1 MSTQTLTNFVFWSP
15 KKVENSK
22 PPIYISLRR
31 GRGRFKIPQ
40 GTIKLSPHLSR
51 GRVFHVKVNKKQNK
65 MSNFLP
71 TFTKFNQLIPIA
83 FTHFYLFLPPSTNFY
98 YLLSVF
104 TNFYSFAIF
113 FVLLLPIFSTLYH
126 FSPIFYLSSI
136 FTNFLPPPRKFYYTF
151 NHLLP
156 TFHQVLPTFYLKFY
170 NYILKIVDH
179 LAISH
184 LYQSKTYYH
193 QIFHCL

>member
-51 GRVFHVKVNKKQNK
+51 GRVFYVKVNKKQNK

-104 TNFYSFAIF
+104 TNFYSSFAIF

-136 FTNFLPPPRKFYYTF
+136 FINF
-151 NHLLP
+151 
-156 TFHQVLPTFYLKFY
+156 LPTFYHLPGNFIIPSTTFYQLFTKFY
-170 NYILKIVDH
+170 QHFI
-179 LAISH
+179 
-184 LYQSKTYYH
+184 
-193 QIFHCL
+193 

>member
-83 FTHFYLFLPPSTNFY
+83 FTHFYLFLSPSTNFY

-104 TNFYSFAIF
+104 TNFYSSFAIF
-113 FVLLLPIFSTLYH
+113 LYYFCPFSQHCTTFHQFFIYHQFLSTFYQLFTTSQEILL
-126 FSPIFYLSSI
+126 YLQPP
-136 FTNFLPPPRKFYYTF
+136 FTNFSPSFT
-151 NHLLP
+151 N
-156 TFHQVLPTFYLKFY
+156 
-170 NYILKIVDH
+170 ILFKI
-179 LAISH
+179 LQ
-184 LYQSKTYYH
+184 LYSKNS
-193 QIFHCL
+193 